1 MIRTWCVVLFVS
13 FTPALFA
20 GEINQ
25 QLSLYGLT
33 LKNEKQW
40 TLKKNATVQSGDKKI
55 QTMELSTDDVSVEMT
70 FLNSVPKTRA
80 VQDADLEYSSILSA
94 YKAAVTP
101 YAGSVSN
108 KLSCGPRFYPKNV
121 PAKFAGLKVRALVG
135 FASDRK
141 TFGACSESEASLEFA
156 FAAMGLPNNA
166 LLKLTGFRQ
175 RQATLN
181 PRFWT
186 DLLAGFSMEKLK

>member
-1 MIRTWCVVLFVS
+1 MIRPFCLLLFVAYM
-13 FTPALFA
+13 PAPFA

-25 QLSLYGLT
+25 QLSAYGLT
-33 LKNEKQW
+33 LKNETQW
-40 TLKKNATVQSGDKKI
+40 TMKKNSTVQSGDRKI
-55 QTMELSTDDVSVEMT
+55 QTMELTAGDVSVEMT
-70 FLNSVPKTRA
+70 FLNSVPKAKA

-101 YAGSVSN
+101 YAGSVSK

-141 TFGACSESEASLEFA
+141 AFGACTESEASLEFA

-166 LLKLTGFRQ
+166 MLKITGFRQ
-175 RQATLN
+175 RPATLN